1 MEFLACTAFDVTRD
15 EPLHIEVI
23 YFELRFEVEEFP
35 WEMFSFF
42 LFSQNRKLK
51 SSRKRAKNLSFPK
64 KIVAQF
70 RKCYCKYLIKLKHTD
85 NLLEIVWVL
94 KFFGPFVCTCDSD
107 VKRD

>member
-42 LFSQNRKLK
+42 SLFSK
-51 SSRKRAKNLSFPK
+51 PEIK
-64 KIVAQF
+64 KFSQACQESI
-70 RKCYCKYLIKLKHTD
+70 IS
-85 NLLEIVWVL
+85 N
-94 KFFGPFVCTCDSD
+94 KFFSPVSKMLLQILNKTKTHRQFAGNCLGAEIFWPICMRLRFGC
-107 VKRD
+107 

>member
-1 MEFLACTAFDVTRD
+1 MEFSACTAFDVTRD

-23 YFELRFEVEEFP
+23 HFELRFEVEEFP

-64 KIVAQF
+64 NFFSPVSKMLLQILNKTKTHRQFAGNCLGAKICWPICMHL
-70 RKCYCKYLIKLKHTD
+70 R
-85 NLLEIVWVL
+85 
-94 KFFGPFVCTCDSD
+94 FGC
-107 VKRD
+107 

>member
-42 LFSQNRKLK
+42 SLFSKPEIKKFSQACQE
-51 SSRKRAKNLSFPK
+51 SIISKRIL
-64 KIVAQF
+64 AQF
-70 RKCYCKYLIKLKHTD
+70 RKCCCKYLIKLKHTD

-94 KFFGPFVCTCDSD
+94 KFFGPFVCACDSD